1 VTISVVIP
9 NWNGRRFLERCLSAV
24 RRQTVGDVE
33 IVLVDNASSDDSVE
47 LVQRHFPEVGVVRLR
62 RNAGFAAAMNAGIR
76 QARGPYVAFLN
87 NDTEPDERWLEELLA
102 CLERHPRAA
111 AATPKVL
118 LLDRPGTL
126 DDTGNF
132 LTPSLLP
139 YARGHGEADAGQ
151 FDVEEQVFSASGAAA
166 LWRAD
171 ALAEIGLFDEW
182 FFAYYEDVDLGF
194 RARLAGYE
202 CWYAPRAVVLHER
215 GGTGGDDGFALYHHV
230 RNRWL
235 MLAKDA
241 PAGLLARRLPRLAA
255 GELTWWVRAARGAG
269 FRPLLRAYVDATA
282 TARRVRT
289 ERRRIQRGR
298 RVAVAELEDQLG
310 PGDGVQSRRRAS
322 DQ

>member
-9 NWNGRRFLERCLSAV
+9 NWNGRRFLERCLFAL

-33 IVLVDNASSDDSVE
+33 VVLVDNASSDDSVE
-47 LVQRHFPEVGVVRLR
+47 LVRRSFPEVEVVQLT

-76 QARGPYVAFLN
+76 RARGSYIAFLN
-87 NDTEPDERWLEELLA
+87 NDTEPDERWLQELLA

-111 AATPKVL
+111 SATSKVL
-118 LLDRPGTL
+118 LFDRPGTL

-139 YARGHGEADAGQ
+139 YARGHGEADARQ
-151 FDVEEQVFSASGAAA
+151 FDVEEEVFSASGAAA

-171 ALAEIGLFDEW
+171 ALAKVGLFDES

-215 GGTGGDDGFALYHHV
+215 GGTGGDDGFTLYHHV

-269 FRPLLRAYVDATA
+269 FRPLLRAYVDAA
-282 TARRVRT
+282 KAAPRVRA

-298 RVAVAELEDQLG
+298 EVEVAKLEGLLG
-310 PGDGVQSRRRAS
+310 PRDGAQSRRRAS

>member
-9 NWNGRRFLERCLSAV
+9 NWNGRRFLERCLSAI
-24 RRQTVGDVE
+24 RHQTVGDIEV
-33 IVLVDNASSDDSVE
+33 VLVDNASSDDSVG
-47 LVQRHFPEVGVVRLR
+47 LVRRRFPEVEVVQLR

-76 QARGPYVAFLN
+76 RARGPYIAFLN
-87 NDTEPDERWLEELLA
+87 NDTEPDERWLQELLA

-111 AATPKVL
+111 SATSKVL
-118 LLDRPGTL
+118 LFDRPGTL

-139 YARGHGEADAGQ
+139 YARGHGQPDARQ
-151 FDVEEQVFSASGAAA
+151 FDVEEEVFSASGAAA

-171 ALAEIGLFDEW
+171 ALANVGLFDES

-215 GGTGGDDGFALYHHV
+215 GGTGGDDGFTLYLHV

-241 PAGLLARRLPRLAA
+241 PASLLLRNLPRIAA
-255 GELTWWVRAARGAG
+255 GEVTWWSRARQSRS
-269 FRPLLRAYVDATA
+269 FRPLLRAYGDVLHASG
-282 TARRVRT
+282 RVCAA
-289 ERRRIQRGR
+289 RRRIQSNRCISVGELAATMTDPRG
-298 RVAVAELEDQLG
+298 QS
-310 PGDGVQSRRRAS
+310 SRRTTA
-322 DQ
+322 Q